1 MKYNIIKIPLL
12 LCLLLAACPCMIMA
26 AAQRT
31 VTGTSTCTPSVS
43 ISVTPG
49 TSVKAWA
56 VEETLPS
63 GLTPINISQSGVWNP
78 QTGIIRWGTF
88 TDTLS
93 RTLTYG
99 VQGSDGTFSLKGK
112 ESGDGQSADIS
123 GTTEIIVNC
132 TPPKV
137 ANPVF
142 SPADQTPVPV
152 TVTLTCTTAGAQIR
166 YTTDGS
172 IPLVTSALYT
182 APLQLISRTL
192 LRAKAFQT
200 GMSESDTVSATYPAP
215 PSEALGEMIRTVT
228 ENSSCAPKIRPMPMP
243 DAVVKAWAAEEII
256 PLGLT
261 PSEISDS
268 GIWNPENRSI
278 RWGVFTDA
286 NSRTLHYTLS
296 GSDGTYSLS
305 GNASFNGK
313 SENSTGDIQVITDC
327 PMQKVADPVFDPP
340 SGANIPLMLSITCAT
355 SGSEIHY
362 TTDGSIPDA
371 GDTVYTVPVQISS
384 PTTVKAIAI
393 KTGMLSSNVTTAA
406 YGESTG
412 LPAEFSRNVSGDGSC
427 SPQISLT
434 MNPVGTVTAW
444 AAEEILPQG
453 LIPEN
458 ITENGVWNA
467 EKRSIRWGVFP
478 DGSSRTLSFTVSG
491 AEGEYDI
498 SGTGSADGMEIP
510 INGDTSFTINC
521 AASKVS
527 LPYFTPPSGT
537 QAPGSVSISCDTA
550 GAEIRYTTDG
560 SEPGSASPLYS
571 SPVPVPASL
580 TIKAKAFKSG
590 LTESETAS
598 GYYPVRESKAII
610 LAGGGPYALNSLW
623 DATLTCANYAYRGL
637 LYQGY
642 SKENIYYLNPVTE
655 MDVDGDGKLNDVD
668 AYASPA
674 AFSTALTAWAKD
686 ASDLLIYMSDHGGQG
701 TFRVNPDEILRA
713 ADMNTWLNSLQQTM
727 PGRIIIIYDAC
738 QSGTFVPIITGNKRI
753 IISSASDE
761 NAYFLHKGFNSFS
774 FHFWSLIYNGSPLDD
789 AFFFGRDMMAQFQTA
804 LIESNG
810 NGTGNEKEDKVL
822 ADNIIIGRGAMSA
835 SSPPLIRM
843 VSPDQVLNGETDA
856 DISAGDILSLNP
868 IIRVWAVIIP
878 PGSHAPSPGD
888 PVLELPEIELMGPD
902 NAGNYQGTYEG
913 FTLNGTYHV
922 NIYAKD
928 SQGSFSLPGL
938 TRIIQ
943 TNGQGFAKG
952 DMNGDLSVNLA
963 DAILALKAVTGAAVS
978 SQIVP
983 DYPNSG
989 ADANG
994 DSRIGLEDAVY
1005 ILRKVAGL

>member
-1 MKYNIIKIPLL
+1 MKYNLIKIPLI

-112 ESGDGQSADIS
+112 ESRDGQSADIS

-182 APLQLISRTL
+182 APLQLSSRTL
-192 LRAKAFQT
+192 IRAKAFQT

-215 PSEALGEMIRTVT
+215 PAEPLGEMIRTVT
-228 ENSSCAPKIRPMPMP
+228 ENSSCAPKVSLLTMP
-243 DAVVKAWAAEEII
+243 DALVKAWAAEEII

-268 GIWNPENRSI
+268 GIWNPENRTI

-296 GSDGTYSLS
+296 GSDGTYTLNGS
-305 GNASFNGK
+305 ASFDGK
-313 SENSTGDIQVITDC
+313 SEIPTGDIQVITDC
-327 PMQKVADPVFDPP
+327 PMQQVADPVFDPP

-355 SGSEIHY
+355 SGAEIHY
-362 TTDGSIPDA
+362 TTDGSTPDA
-371 GDTVYTVPVQISS
+371 GDTVYTVSFQISS
-384 PTTVKAIAI
+384 PATVKAIAL
-393 KTGMLSSNVTTAA
+393 KSGMLSSNVTTAV
-406 YGESTG
+406 YGKSTG
-412 LPAEFSRNVSGDGSC
+412 LPAEFSRSVSGDRTC
-427 SPQISLT
+427 TPQISLI
-434 MNPVGTVTAW
+434 MNPIGDVTAW
-444 AAEEILPQG
+444 AVEEILPQG

-478 DGSSRTLSFTVSG
+478 DSSSRTLSYTVSG

-498 SGTGSADGMEIP
+498 SGTASADGMEIP
-510 INGDTSFTINC
+510 IDGDAGFTVNC
-521 AASKVS
+521 AASKVAM
-527 LPYFTPPSGT
+527 PYFTPVSGT
-537 QAPGSVSISCDTA
+537 QAPGSVSIFCDTA

-560 SEPGSASPLYS
+560 SEPTPASSIYTGSIAVS
-571 SPVPVPASL
+571 ASL
-580 TIKAKAFKSG
+580 TLKAKGFKTG
-590 LTESETAS
+590 LTESDTAS
-598 GYYPVRESKAII
+598 AYYPVRESKAIV
-610 LAGGGPYALNSLW
+610 LAGGDPQNYLW
-623 DATLTCANYAYRGL
+623 KATLMCVNYAYRGL

-642 SKENIYYLNPVTE
+642 SKKNIYYLSPVTE
-655 MDVDGDGKLNDVD
+655 MDVDGDGLLNDVD
-668 AYASPA
+668 AYASQA
-674 AFSTALTAWAKD
+674 NFSAALTDWAKD
-686 ASDLLIYMSDHGGQG
+686 ASDLLIYMTDHGGPG
-701 TFRVNPDEILRA
+701 TFRMNPDEMLQA
-713 ADMNTWLNSLQQTM
+713 TVLNTWLNSLQQTM

-738 QSGTFVPIITGNKRI
+738 LSGTFVPIITGQKRI
-753 IISSASDE
+753 ILTSASE
-761 NAYFLHKGFNSFS
+761 ETALFLHDGGNSFS
-774 FHFWSLIYNGSPLDD
+774 FHFWSFVYKGAQLDE
-789 AFFFGRDMMAQFQTA
+789 AFFFGREMMAQYQTA
-804 LIESNG
+804 LIEANG
-810 NGTGNEKEDKVL
+810 NGTGNEKEDKML
-822 ADNIIIGRGAMSA
+822 ADTIVIGRGAMSA
-835 SSPPLIRM
+835 SDLPVIRA
-843 VSPDQVLNGETDA
+843 VSPDQVLNGES
-856 DISAGDILSLNP
+856 SAEVFAGNILSLSP
-868 IIRVWAVIIP
+868 IVRVWAVVI
-878 PGSHAPSPGD
+878 APAEQPSSPDD
-888 PVLELPEIELMGPD
+888 PIMELPEIELQGPD
-902 NAGNYQGTYEG
+902 NAGNYQGIYEG

-922 NIYAKD
+922 NLYAKD
-928 SQGSFSLPGL
+928 SQGTFSLPGL

-943 TNGQGFAKG
+943 TGGQGFAKG

-963 DAILALKAVTGAAVS
+963 DAILALKITAGADS
-978 SQIVP
+978 SGMIVP

-994 DSRIGLEDAVY
+994 DSRIGMEDAVY
-1005 ILRKVAGL
+1005 ILQKVAGL

>member
-1 MKYNIIKIPLL
+1 MKHTIISIPML
-12 LCLLLAACPCMIMA
+12 LCLLLAACPCLLMA

-43 ISVTPG
+43 ITATPG

-56 VEETLPS
+56 VEETLPP
-63 GLTPINISQSGVWNP
+63 GLTPINISQTGVWNP

-99 VQGSDGTFSLKGK
+99 VQGGDGTYSLKGK

-142 SPADQTPVPV
+142 SPADGTAVPV
-152 TVTLTCTTAGAQIR
+152 TVTLTCATAGAQIR

-172 IPLVTSALYT
+172 IPLVTSSLYT

-192 LRAKAFQT
+192 IRAKAFQT

-215 PSEALGEMIRTVT
+215 PAEPLGEMIRTVT
-228 ENSSCAPKIRPMPMP
+228 ENSSCAPKISLLTMP
-243 DAVVKAWAAEEII
+243 DAVVKAWAAEESI

-261 PSEISDS
+261 PSDISDS
-268 GIWNPENRSI
+268 GIWNPENRTI

-296 GSDGTYSLS
+296 GSDGTYTLS
-305 GNASFNGK
+305 ATASFNGK
-313 SENSTGDIQVITDC
+313 SEIPTGDMQVITDC

-340 SGANIPLMLSITCAT
+340 SGANIPLLLSIACAT

-362 TTDGSIPDA
+362 TTDSTIPDA
-371 GDTVYTVPVQISS
+371 GDTLYTVPFQISS
-384 PTTVKAIAI
+384 PATVKAIAI

-412 LPAEFSRNVSGDGSC
+412 LPAEFSRSVSKDGTC

-434 MNPVGTVTAW
+434 MNPIGTVTAW

-478 DGSSRTLSFTVSG
+478 DGSSRTLSYDVSG

-498 SGTGSADGMEIP
+498 SGTASADGQAIS
-510 INGDTSFTINC
+510 IDGDAGFTVNC
-521 AASKVS
+521 AASKVAM
-527 LPYFTPPSGT
+527 PYFTPVSGT
-537 QAPGSVSISCDTA
+537 QAPGSVSIFCDTA

-560 SEPGSASPLYS
+560 SEPTPASSIYTGSIAVS
-571 SPVPVPASL
+571 ASL
-580 TIKAKAFKSG
+580 TLKAKGFKTG
-590 LTESETAS
+590 LTQSDTAS
-598 GYYPVRESKAII
+598 AYYPVRESKAII
-610 LAGGGPYALNSLW
+610 LAGGGPYAQNFLW

-655 MDVDGDGKLNDVD
+655 MDVDGDGLLNDVD
-668 AYASPA
+668 AYASPT
-674 AFSTALTAWAKD
+674 AFSTALTSWAKD

-713 ADMNTWLNSLQQTM
+713 ADMNTWLSSMQQTM

-738 QSGTFVPIITGNKRI
+738 QSGTFVPVITGNKRI
-753 IISSASDE
+753 IITSASDE
-761 NAYFLHKGFNSFS
+761 YAYFLHKGFNSFS

-835 SSPPLIRM
+835 SSPPLIRR
-843 VSPDQVLNGETDA
+843 VSPDQVLNGETGA

-888 PVLELPEIELMGPD
+888 PVLELPEIELQGPD
-902 NAGNYQGTYEG
+902 NAGNYHGSYGE

-928 SQGSFSLPGL
+928 SKGTFSLPGL

-952 DMNGDLSVNLA
+952 DINGDMNLNLA
-963 DAILALKAVTGAAVS
+963 DAILALKVTVGADS
-978 SQIVP
+978 SGMIVP

-994 DSRIGLEDAVY
+994 DSRIGMEDAVY